1 MSIWILAQ
9 IGLFFLQPG
18 QVGLMFF
25 FAVMAGCGVA
35 VSYLIPWS
43 MVPDVIELDELNT
56 GQRREGVFYGFM
68 VLLQKMGLAISLFLV
83 GQALS
88 WAGFIES
95 VAGETPP
102 VQPDSAL
109 FAIRVAIA
117 PLPTIALIIG
127 LILAYFY
134 PITKE
139 YHEEIRLKLAER
151 KQNLSTDSISD

>member
-1 MSIWILAQ
+1 
-9 IGLFFLQPG
+9 
-18 QVGLMFF
+18 MFAC
-25 FAVMAGCGVA
+25 AVLAGCGVS

-68 VLLQKMGLAISLFLV
+68 VLLQKMGLAVSLFLV

-88 WAGFIES
+88 WSGFVES
-95 VAGETPP
+95 VAGDIPP
-102 VQPDSAL
+102 VQPESAL

-117 PLPTIALIIG
+117 PLPTLALIVG
-127 LILAYFY
+127 LVLAYFY

-151 KQNLSTDSISD
+151 KQQAGN